1 MADPVVSEPV
11 REDVQSAIAKA
22 LRRHCEPLPHPARAE
37 EFGAFFDPCGDA
49 RVVLLGEAIL
59 SDQFDAYVWFE
70 ETHAVTPLPAERPQ
84 GAPETYPFGL

>member
-1 MADPVVSEPV
+1 MAVAGGVMADPVVSEPV

-49 RVVLLGEAIL
+49 RVVLLGEA
-59 SDQFDAYVWFE
+59 
-70 ETHAVTPLPAERPQ
+70 THGASEFYRISSTPMS
-84 GAPETYPFGL
+84 GLRRRTR